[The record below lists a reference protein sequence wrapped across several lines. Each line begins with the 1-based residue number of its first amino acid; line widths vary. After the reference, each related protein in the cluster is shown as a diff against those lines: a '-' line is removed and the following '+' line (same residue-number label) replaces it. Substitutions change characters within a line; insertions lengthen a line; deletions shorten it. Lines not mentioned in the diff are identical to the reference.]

1 MCVLAVVV
9 KKNPKNS
16 QPKQIDINYAAEKKR
31 RSGGLSVGWQLIFNR
46 LDCFPSRRAGPATHE
61 KSIGTLVKKTR
72 SDGIYYAT

>member
-1 MCVLAVVV
+1 MQL
-9 KKNPKNS
+9 
-16 QPKQIDINYAAEKKR
+16 R